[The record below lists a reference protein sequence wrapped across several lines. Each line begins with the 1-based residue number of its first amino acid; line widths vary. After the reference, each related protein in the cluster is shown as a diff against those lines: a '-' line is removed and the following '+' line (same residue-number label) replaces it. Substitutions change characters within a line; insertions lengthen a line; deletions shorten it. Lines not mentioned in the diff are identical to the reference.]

1 MTTKEKRVYV
11 KSGKF
16 SAEAKEERR
25 NLKESK
31 KLLRALK
38 QEETRRK
45 RAKKIEETRGV

>member
-31 KLLRALK
+31 KLL
-38 QEETRRK
+38 
-45 RAKKIEETRGV
+45 